1 MGTYFFLTVLYRVS
15 ALLTAIKIRTPLLIH
30 INDALSIT
38 PYNLTI
44 VKGSIMSW
52 ILYVH
57 ILAACA
63 WIGGSIVLFGLGV
76 FLKDKATQEA
86 VYGAIGP
93 FYGYFETV
101 WLIILIAT
109 GFLLGE
115 HYELFSLIGNNQ
127 STLAYY
133 VTVKMVLVIILSLA
147 TIIHLTIAFSTHQK
161 TRSLRQKLLS
171 RGGSLAIFILNLA
184 ILWVAMNIRTLL

>member
-1 MGTYFFLTVLYRVS
+1 
-15 ALLTAIKIRTPLLIH
+15 
-30 INDALSIT
+30 
-38 PYNLTI
+38 
-44 VKGSIMSW
+44 MSW
-52 ILYVH
+52 ILYIH

-101 WLIILIAT
+101 WLFILIGT
-109 GFLLGE
+109 GFILGE
-115 HYELFSLIGNNQ
+115 HFHLFSAINSETELG
-127 STLAYY
+127 YY
-133 VTVKMVLVIILSLA
+133 VKWKLLLVSALSIA
-147 TIIHLTIAFSTHQK
+147 TMIHLYIAFSTHKK

-171 RGGSLAIFILNLA
+171 RGGSMAIFILNLA
-184 ILWVAMNIRTLL
+184 ILWVAINIRTIL

>member
-1 MGTYFFLTVLYRVS
+1 MT
-15 ALLTAIKIRTPLLIH
+15 
-30 INDALSIT
+30 
-38 PYNLTI
+38 
-44 VKGSIMSW
+44 W
-52 ILYVH
+52 ILYIH

-86 VYGAIGP
+86 VYSVIGP

-101 WLIILIAT
+101 WLVILITT
-109 GFLLGE
+109 GLLLGK
-115 HYELFSLIGNNQ
+115 HYALFSLIGNDQ
-127 STLAYY
+127 SDLASFI
-133 VTVKMVLVIILSLA
+133 TIKALLVLALSLA
-147 TIIHLTIAFSTHQK
+147 TMIHLYIAFSTHK
-161 TRSLRQKLLS
+161 KGRSMRQKLLS

>member
-1 MGTYFFLTVLYRVS
+1 M
-15 ALLTAIKIRTPLLIH
+15 A
-30 INDALSIT
+30 
-38 PYNLTI
+38 
-44 VKGSIMSW
+44 W
-52 ILYVH
+52 ILYIH

-101 WLIILIAT
+101 WLFILIGT
-109 GFLLGE
+109 GFILGE
-115 HYELFSLIGNNQ
+115 HFHLFTVINSETELG
-127 STLAYY
+127 YY
-133 VTVKMVLVIILSLA
+133 VKWKLLLVSALSIA
-147 TIIHLTIAFSTHQK
+147 TMIHLYIAFSTHKK

-184 ILWVAMNIRTLL
+184 ILWVAINIRTIL

>member
-1 MGTYFFLTVLYRVS
+1 V
-15 ALLTAIKIRTPLLIH
+15 P
-30 INDALSIT
+30 
-38 PYNLTI
+38 
-44 VKGSIMSW
+44 W
-52 ILYVH
+52 ILYIH

-76 FLKDKATQEA
+76 FLKDKSTQDA

-101 WLIILIAT
+101 WLVILIAT
-109 GFLLGE
+109 GVLLGE
-115 HYELFSLIGNNQ
+115 HYELFSLIGQ
-127 STLAYY
+127 AHSELATYFTAKI
-133 VTVKMVLVIILSLA
+133 VMVLMLSLA
-147 TIIHLTIAFSTHQK
+147 TFVHLYIAFSTHLK

-171 RGGSLAIFILNLA
+171 RGGSLAIFILNLS

>member
-1 MGTYFFLTVLYRVS
+1 MVDVGQKGSAVVLIYIKVS
-15 ALLTAIKIRTPLLIH
+15 
-30 INDALSIT
+30 LSFKL
-38 PYNLTI
+38 YNLETL
-44 VKGSIMSW
+44 KGVGMPW
-52 ILYVH
+52 ILYIH

-63 WIGGSIVLFGLGV
+63 WIGGSIVLFGLGL
-76 FLKDKATQEA
+76 FLKDKSTQNA

-93 FYGYFETV
+93 FYGYFETA
-101 WLIILIAT
+101 WLVILITT

-115 HYELFSLIGNNQ
+115 YYELFSLIGNDD
-127 STLAYY
+127 SELASF
-133 VTVKMVLVIILSLA
+133 VTTKMLLVFALSLA
-147 TIIHLTIAFSTHQK
+147 TLIHLYIAFSTHQK